1 MEHASLN
8 RKPQVTL
15 LMIVKNEERQI
26 QRCLTSAIP
35 LISDWLIID
44 TGSTDSTKEIIEK
57 TLVNIPGRVI
67 SKPWVN
73 FGHNR
78 SELLDEFYKSR
89 GEFVYERFLLLL
101 DADCEIVNIN
111 VEKLRAIP
119 EADQLLIRVSG
130 SSLEYRMPYFIRT
143 RKKFR
148 YVGATHEYL
157 ACDVETTR
165 SPFDGFDIFHHADG
179 GSREGKLTRDRTLLM
194 QELQREPNNS
204 RNHFY
209 LGQTLNDLGELD
221 SALAHYMNA
230 FKWSQWREER
240 FQSALR
246 SGRIAEGL
254 KRQSDAIL
262 FYHQAIQVSPERSEA
277 YYYLGALLN
286 QLELYSSSRIL
297 LERAITL
304 SPSEDIL
311 FVERWIENWGL
322 KMEYGVSLW
331 WNQEREIAAEIFK
344 SISMDLK
351 APPGMRKLAQEN
363 LSKC

>member
-1 MEHASLN
+1 
-8 RKPQVTL
+8 
-15 LMIVKNEERQI
+15 
-26 QRCLTSAIP
+26 
-35 LISDWLIID
+35 
-44 TGSTDSTKEIIEK
+44 
-57 TLVNIPGRVI
+57 
-67 SKPWVN
+67 
-73 FGHNR
+73 
-78 SELLDEFYKSR
+78 
-89 GEFVYERFLLLL
+89 
-101 DADCEIVNIN
+101 
-111 VEKLRAIP
+111 
-119 EADQLLIRVSG
+119 
-130 SSLEYRMPYFIRT
+130 
-143 RKKFR
+143 
-148 YVGATHEYL
+148 
-157 ACDVETTR
+157 
-165 SPFDGFDIFHHADG
+165 
-179 GSREGKLTRDRTLLM
+179 M